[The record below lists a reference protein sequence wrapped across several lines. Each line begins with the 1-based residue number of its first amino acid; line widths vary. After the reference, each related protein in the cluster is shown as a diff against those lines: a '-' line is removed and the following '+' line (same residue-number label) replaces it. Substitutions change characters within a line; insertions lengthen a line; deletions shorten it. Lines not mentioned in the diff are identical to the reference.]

1 MKLLE
6 KLCLSFGPSGSEDE
20 ISRVIEN
27 EMSPF
32 ADEIYRDAMG
42 NLICHK
48 KGSGKK
54 IMLCAH
60 MDEIGLMVTF
70 IEETGYLRCA
80 QIGYLPPFLTLNRF
94 CSFENGKVGVI
105 AYENEHEEKLKQDK
119 VFIDIGAENKE
130 EAEKLVSVGDTCVI
144 KGGFEV
150 IGEKISAKA
159 LDNRAGC
166 FALIEAA
173 KKCESEND
181 LYFVFTTQEEV
192 GLRGALCVAES
203 IKPDMA
209 LSVDVTLTGDTP
221 ESGKNSVSLGK
232 GVAIKVMD
240 NSIITGAALRN
251 KLIAMAVEKNIP
263 YQMEVLKSGGTDAG
277 AIHTSAGG
285 ILTGGISIPARYVHS
300 ATETIDKRDIDAA
313 IKLITAFLKK
323 A

>member
-6 KLCLSFGPSGSEDE
+6 KLCLTFGPSGCENE

-27 EMSPF
+27 EISPF
-32 ADEIYRDAMG
+32 VDEIYKDSMG

-48 KGSGKK
+48 KGQGKK
-54 IMLCAH
+54 IMFCAH

-70 IEETGYLRCA
+70 IEKTGYLRCA
-80 QIGYLPPFLTLNRF
+80 QIGYLPPFLSLNRF
-94 CSFENGKVGVI
+94 CVFENGKVGVI
-105 AYENEHEEKLKQDK
+105 AYEKEHEEKLKQDK
-119 VFIDIGAENKE
+119 VFIDIGAETYK
-130 EAEKLVSVGDTCVI
+130 EAEKAVSVGDTCVI
-144 KGGFEV
+144 KGSFEV
-150 IGEKISAKA
+150 MGEKITSKA

-173 KKCESEND
+173 KNTQSEND
-181 LYFVFTTQEEV
+181 LYYVFTTQEEV

-221 ESGKNSVSLGK
+221 ESEKNSVSLGK

-251 KLIAMAVEKNIP
+251 KLIKTAAEEKIP

-300 ATETIDKRDIDAA
+300 ETETIHKRDLDSS
-313 IKLITAFLKK
+313 IKLISAFSKK